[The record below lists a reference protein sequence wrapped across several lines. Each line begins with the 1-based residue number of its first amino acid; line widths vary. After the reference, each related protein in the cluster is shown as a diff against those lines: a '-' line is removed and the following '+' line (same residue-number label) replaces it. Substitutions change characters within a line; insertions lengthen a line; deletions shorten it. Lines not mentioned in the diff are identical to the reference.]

1 MTDGLA
7 AFVTATSACVSTGT
21 ITAAAT
27 KVSDAVQRPDGDAA
41 VGQFPCLQTGLKVRS
56 ISLPDAEIDIQV
68 RHRPV
73 HHICFI
79 SAEVEMATG
88 IQDGLQPLVP
98 ALQSWIPD
106 GGAASSKP

>member
-1 MTDGLA
+1 MDLA
-7 AFVTATSACVSTGT
+7 VHRNSHPG
-21 ITAAAT
+21 
-27 KVSDAVQRPDGDAA
+27 VSDAVQLPDSDAA

-56 ISLPDAEIDIQV
+56 ILLTDAEIDIQV

-73 HHICFI
+73 HRICFI

-88 IQDGLQPLVP
+88 IQDSLQPLVP